1 MNSRLIR
8 RRFHP
13 SLLLTFLLCLFI
25 PVSWSIAN
33 TSPTKEPNLPSLGDM
48 SSGIVSPMQEY
59 WLGRAWLR
67 QFRRQ
72 VATLNDPIVV
82 QYLETLVYRL
92 VPSSGLG
99 NWPLE
104 LVIVDNDDLNA
115 FAVPGG
121 VLGLNTGTFRYAR
134 TEAELASIL
143 AHELAHLSQR
153 HFARGIEESRDNQV
167 PALAAMLASILLMAT
182 VGGDA
187 GFAALAT
194 TQAMMQDQYLRFSRK
209 NEAEA
214 DRLGLVTLQKANYD
228 PMSMPM
234 MFERM
239 LRTKRFSGQNPP
251 EFMLTHPLTE
261 SRIADTRNRAEQ
273 YPKRAS
279 YIRDTLQY
287 HIIKARLKV
296 LTVQNPGELVK
307 YYRAK
312 VDEGISPYPETDLYG
327 LMLAYD
333 KAEKHEQAKQVLAEL
348 LRINPEKIEYLLAQ
362 SELEIMIDQPEKAIT
377 LLQEQLE
384 LRPGYYPLEM
394 KLVRAYRFNKNPNTA
409 VKILERIVKKRPKDP
424 YIWYELAEMRGL
436 TGDQLGVHRAR
447 AEYFQLLGAFSDAK
461 VQLEFALQ
469 RADQKF
475 AVTAVIEQRIVEINQ
490 IQNASR
496 RAMESL

>member
-1 MNSRLIR
+1 MKSRFIKCR
-8 RRFHP
+8 CR
-13 SLLLTFLLCLFI
+13 SVLLLTFLLCLFI
-25 PVSWSIAN
+25 PASWSA
-33 TSPTKEPNLPSLGDM
+33 PTPQPFQDPNLPSLGDM
-48 SSGIVSPMQEY
+48 SSGIVSPLQEY

-67 QFRRQ
+67 HFRRQ
-72 VATLNDPIVV
+72 VATLDDPIVV

-104 LVIVDNDDLNA
+104 LVVVDNSDLNA

-121 VLGLNTGTFRYAR
+121 VLGINTGTFRYAR
-134 TEAELASIL
+134 SEAELASIL

-153 HFARGIEESRDNQV
+153 HFARGIEQSKENQI

-194 TQAMMQDQYLRFSRK
+194 TQAVMQDQYLRFSRK

-214 DRLGLVTLQKANYD
+214 DRLGLVTLQRANYD
-228 PMSMPM
+228 PMSMPL

-273 YPKRAS
+273 YPKRS
-279 YIRDTLQY
+279 TYIRDTLQY
-287 HIIKARLKV
+287 NIIKTRLKI
-296 LTVQNPGELVK
+296 LSEQNPGKLIK
-307 YYRAK
+307 YFSAK
-312 VDEGISPYPETDLYG
+312 VNEGLSPYPETDLYG
-327 LMLAYD
+327 LMLAYIE
-333 KAEKHEQAKQVLAEL
+333 AEKYQKAKQALDEL
-348 LRINPEKIEYLLAQ
+348 LRINPEKIEYLIAEA
-362 SELEIMIDQPEKAIT
+362 ELELQTGQHQKAIV
-377 LLQEQLE
+377 LLEQQLE
-384 LRPGYYPLEM
+384 LHPRYYPLEM
-394 KLVRAYRFNKNPNTA
+394 KLVRTFRLSGNPEAA
-409 VKILERIVKKRPKDP
+409 VIILERIVKKRSKDP
-424 YIWYELAEMRGL
+424 YIWFELAEMRGL
-436 TGDQLGVHRAR
+436 TGDLIGVHRAR
-447 AEYFQLLGAFSDAK
+447 AEYFQLLGAFSEAK

-475 AVTAVIEQRIVEINQ
+475 AVSSVIEQRIIEINR

-496 RAMESL
+496 DAMESL